1 MYQSTINTAR
11 SGIGAEQVK
20 TASFFIKTSLSFAKY
35 SLESYSRPGCK
46 RHEHPDVGKVQ
57 ARVFVD
63 SCRRCG
69 DVYLPCQRHF
79 YALFLHLIWRKRAF
93 FTNDTIFGDSCFCLI
108 KT

>member
-1 MYQSTINTAR
+1 M
-11 SGIGAEQVK
+11 
-20 TASFFIKTSLSFAKY
+20 KTSLSFAKY

-69 DVYLPCQRHF
+69 DVYLPCQGHF